1 MNDSEDIVLCK
12 SVWFG
17 GNAVKMHR
25 KYGGNAVEIQW
36 KYSGNAV
43 KIWWKYG
50 GNAMK
55 IRCRCSFV
63 HSGEKFSSDGSCNI
77 YISLSL

>member
-43 KIWWKYG
+43 KIFKPYF
-50 GNAMK
+50 
-55 IRCRCSFV
+55 SFAV
-63 HSGEKFSSDGSCNI
+63 KCISLHSGEKSAQ
-77 YISLSL
+77 